1 MAVIYQ
7 PTDYLY
13 ISARLRAREAGLVGR
28 ERLARL
34 SELNSA
40 EEVLSALVSEGI
52 LQSGALEDP
61 EAALAALLREA
72 YETVRSGAPDASMFA
87 FLQYPTDCHNVKSVL
102 KCHYRGISHEALLID
117 AGTLRVE
124 ALQSLPEQAP
134 EELPPHM
141 RDAVAQARTAY
152 ERSKDP
158 REIDF
163 ILDAACF
170 ADMQESAAA
179 LPLATELVRVRADM
193 INLSTCRR
201 LLQMH
206 AGEAGAATLA
216 HAFLPVGSLEKD
228 ALLSLYAA
236 GESAF
241 LEYVAHSAY
250 ATVFAG
256 DSPTEIERRADDLY
270 MQIARRAA
278 QVPFGAEVLIG
289 YLIGAE
295 YAVKNLRILL
305 AAKRAGA
312 DSRALGRRLRESYV

>member
-13 ISARLRAREAGLVGR
+13 ISARLRAREAGLVGK
-28 ERLARL
+28 ERLSRL

-52 LQSGALEDP
+52 LQGGASEDP
-61 EAALAALLREA
+61 EAALAAVLREA
-72 YETVRSGAPDASMFA
+72 YDTVRAGAPDASLFA

-102 KCHYRGISHEALLID
+102 KCHYRGISPEALLID
-117 AGTLRVE
+117 AGTLRTKE
-124 ALQSLPEQAP
+124 LQELSEQPPEGLPS
-134 EELPPHM
+134 HM
-141 RDAVAQARTAY
+141 RAAIAQARTAY
-152 ERSKDP
+152 ERSGDP

-170 ADMQESAAA
+170 ADMQESAAT
-179 LPLATELVRVRADM
+179 LPLAAELVRVRADL
-193 INLSTCRR
+193 INLSTCYR
-201 LLQMH
+201 LLQMR

-250 ATVFAG
+250 AVVFAG
-256 DSPTEIERRADDLY
+256 STLSEIERRADDLY

-289 YLIGAE
+289 YLVGVE

-312 DSRALGRRLRESYV
+312 DSRTLGRRLRESYV